1 MSSVFVCR
9 PWRCMGIWM
18 DYFSPKNGI
27 DTVFKLYWTEL
38 LDFLCCRILMK
49 ILEYFLHGCD
59 VYTMRH
65 RMQNLQLL
73 PLMRFSFRDVSATT
87 SNYTAFLIHRV
98 PYTSFS
104 SLLNFFWVLID
115 FTVKLP
121 TPSTLLLML
130 FSNVFEIWCFKL
142 LVLLT
147 LFGVK
152 WQLTFT
158 HCDHYAFW
166 LCFLDLIL

>member
-9 PWRCMGIWM
+9 SWLCMGIWM
-18 DYFSPKNGI
+18 DYFSAKNAIG
-27 DTVFKLYWTEL
+27 TVFTLHWTEL
-38 LDFLCCRILMK
+38 LDFLWCRIS
-49 ILEYFLHGCD
+49 LENFRVFFLHGCD

-73 PLMRFSFRDVSATT
+73 PLMRFSFRDLSATT
-87 SNYTAFLIHRV
+87 SKYTAFLIHRV

-104 SLLNFFWVLID
+104 SLLNFFWALMD

-142 LVLLT
+142 LVL
-147 LFGVK
+147 
-152 WQLTFT
+152 
-158 HCDHYAFW
+158 
-166 LCFLDLIL
+166 